1 MACRSKRLTACGWQR
16 RTCAVSTAAQHAELA
31 ENSEPHNDRKEVK
44 KRMIYLIDPKDVT
57 NQACILYCG
66 TRCKGVVYPLYGVPP
81 DTM

>member
-1 MACRSKRLTACGWQR
+1 
-16 RTCAVSTAAQHAELA
+16 
-31 ENSEPHNDRKEVK
+31 
-44 KRMIYLIDPKDVT
+44 MIYLIDPKDVT